1 MGTYEFKKFKKGS
14 KAFTLFAQK
23 EGENYVG
30 PRVEHNTVSNATS
43 IGVLSPDGQL
53 QFELELSNDAGYEYN
68 VSSIYKGKVP
78 DGAIAEY
85 MDKYQVSKSKAR
97 TVLEKVTTEN
107 TWWYWQKGKWHHT
120 EGMSGKNMYADLVDE
135 LRENAKAY
143 YQTTINQ
150 TIGNYGGKK

>member
-53 QFELELSNDAGYEYN
+53 QFELELSNDAGYEYVFRIFTATFLWTKTMTPPSLSN
-68 VSSIYKGKVP
+68 KCRKTVEYVICYENNISNYKYFGSALGNGDNGTWRK
-78 DGAIAEY
+78 EY
-85 MDKYQVSKSKAR
+85 
-97 TVLEKVTTEN
+97 
-107 TWWYWQKGKWHHT
+107 
-120 EGMSGKNMYADLVDE
+120 
-135 LRENAKAY
+135 
-143 YQTTINQ
+143 
-150 TIGNYGGKK
+150 GKK